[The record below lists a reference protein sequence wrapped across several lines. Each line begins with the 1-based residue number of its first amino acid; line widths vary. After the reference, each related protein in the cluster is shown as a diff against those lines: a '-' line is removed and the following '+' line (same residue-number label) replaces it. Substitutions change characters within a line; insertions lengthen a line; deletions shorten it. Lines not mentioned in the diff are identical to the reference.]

1 MTDDQEA
8 LGRRRL
14 GNDFDGRVL
23 LEEALSNSGRV
34 SVAKLLEAVVPV
46 GKLRELAKNFGLSPK
61 GGYRIDRAPG
71 HILAP
76 LVADKEH
83 AKVME
88 AACSLLA
95 DYLTQAKPEGKGKAK
110 AKTKAKAKNNKN
122 QRPDLQPV
130 LERKER
136 ELDEIRDELQ
146 KAREVANRQRLR
158 LEELDH
164 GRQRDKEQRARLKG
178 EVERLGRQAR
188 DQRSTPAEV
197 RDQTVEIHQLLREL
211 EELAQVENQ
220 QRRLLAERQAKIRDL
235 EERVAELLPLVPK
248 GRRKKKEPPPE
259 PPPLPERFRRPY
271 FTQPF
276 YKSLENKDRRSVEAA
291 YQAILL
297 FCTEGPGYP
306 GLQVKQLDAP
316 IWSFRA
322 ALKLRV
328 YFTNREDGDV
338 DILELA
344 DRQEQPTVLRRLRE
358 KQ

>member
-14 GNDFDGRVL
+14 GNDLDGRVL

-34 SVAKLLEAVVPV
+34 SVARLLEAVVPV

-95 DYLTQAKPEGKGKAK
+95 DHLTQAKPEGKGKAK
-110 AKTKAKAKNNKN
+110 AKPKSNKN
-122 QRPDLQPV
+122 QRPDLRPV

-136 ELDEIRDELQ
+136 ELDETREELA

-178 EVERLGRQAR
+178 EVDRLGRQAR

-197 RDQTVEIHQLLREL
+197 RDQTVEIHQLLREF

-220 QRRLLAERQAKIRDL
+220 QRRLLAERQAKIRHL

-248 GRRKKKEPPPE
+248 GRRKRKEPPSE

-271 FTQPF
+271 FTPPF
-276 YKSLENKDRRSVEAA
+276 YKSLENKDRRAVEAA
-291 YQAILL
+291 YQATLL